1 MQDHVHAAST
11 DATLDDLMVQKV
23 LVKLRGAEK
32 QRGLLTGLL
41 EELEGLPLST
51 EFLNRLV
58 HDLD

>member
-1 MQDHVHAAST
+1 
-11 DATLDDLMVQKV
+11 MVQKV

-41 EELEGLPLST
+41 EALAGLPRST

-58 HDLD
+58 HDLDEFGSFQAGR